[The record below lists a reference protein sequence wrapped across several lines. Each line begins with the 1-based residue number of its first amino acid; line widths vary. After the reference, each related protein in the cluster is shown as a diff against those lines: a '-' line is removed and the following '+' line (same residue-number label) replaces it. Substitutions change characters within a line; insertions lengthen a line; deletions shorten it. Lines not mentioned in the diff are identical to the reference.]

1 VRRAFTMIEML
12 LAVFLVG
19 LLTTFSVLTFNSV
32 SRGWQIS
39 TDYMDKM
46 QRTDFALN
54 QVISGLRSM
63 YYPHDGKQSDN
74 YGFVLINNGDGE
86 DPDSSDI
93 IEWSKTGS
101 AIVGT
106 KSAVADTVHRV
117 QLMILEEGNDDYRDA
132 NGRRYPIEV
141 TGLYARQCPDVALRP
156 AEGEDKEDIDYTFQ
170 NAEMYQPVLISDG
183 IVGFNCRVL
192 KTADSREK
200 GARNAS
206 ENDADS
212 FEDEFSD
219 TGDGKGADA
228 KSVTRTK
235 GVGGDKNDTPKT
247 QTVPYKIELTF
258 RMSDPEGKG
267 YRSNTAPIM
276 RIIRIPIHEQSLDG
290 NATPDSDEKG
300 AKGAGASGGSSGG
313 GTSGGAGGSGAQ
325 RGVGRGGAPAGGA
338 PAGGG
343 GPMK

>member
-1 VRRAFTMIEML
+1 VKRAFTMIEML
-12 LAVFLVG
+12 FAVFLVG
-19 LLTTFSVLTFNSV
+19 VLTTFSVITFNAV
-32 SRGWQIS
+32 SRGWQVS

-63 YYPHDGKQSDN
+63 YYPHDGQQDDR

-106 KSAVADTVHRV
+106 KSAVADTAHRV
-117 QLMILEEGNDDYRDA
+117 QVMILEEGNADYKDA
-132 NGRRYPIEV
+132 EGRAYPIEV

-156 AEGEDKEDIDYTFQ
+156 EDGEDKKEVDYTFQ
-170 NAEMYQPVLISDG
+170 NAEMYQPILISDG

-192 KTADSREK
+192 KDADSRKK
-200 GARNAS
+200 GTRNESA
-206 ENDADS
+206 NDADS

-219 TGDGKGADA
+219 SGSGENSAQTVSK
-228 KSVTRTK
+228 KK
-235 GVGGDKNDTPKT
+235 GVGGDKDDAPKNK
-247 QTVPYKIELTF
+247 TVPYKIELTF
-258 RMSDPEGKG
+258 RMADPEGTG

-276 RIIRIPIHEQSLDG
+276 RIVRIPIHEQSLDG
-290 NATPDSDEKG
+290 KVTPDSEEKG
-300 AKGAGASGGSSGG
+300 GGRK
-313 GTSGGAGGSGAQ
+313 GGA
-325 RGVGRGGAPAGGA
+325 
-338 PAGGG
+338 
-343 GPMK
+343 K

>member
-12 LAVFLVG
+12 FAVFLVG

-63 YYPHDGKQSDN
+63 YYPHDGKQDDR

-106 KSAVADTVHRV
+106 KSAVADTAHRV
-117 QLMILEEGNDDYRDA
+117 QVMILEEGNSDYKDA
-132 NGRRYPIEV
+132 EGRAYPIEV
-141 TGLYARQCPDVALRP
+141 TGLYARQCPDAALRP
-156 AEGEDKEDIDYTFQ
+156 EDGEDKKDVDYTFQ
-170 NAEMYQPVLISDG
+170 NAEMYQPILISDG

-192 KTADSREK
+192 KDAESRKK
-200 GARNAS
+200 GTRNESA
-206 ENDADS
+206 NDADS

-219 TGDGKGADA
+219 SGSGENSTQTVSK
-228 KSVTRTK
+228 KK
-235 GVGGDKNDTPKT
+235 GVGGDKDDAPKNK
-247 QTVPYKIELTF
+247 TVPYKIELTF
-258 RMSDPEGKG
+258 RMADPEGTG

-276 RIIRIPIHEQSLDG
+276 RIVRIPIHEQSLDG
-290 NATPDSDEKG
+290 KATPDSEQK
-300 AKGAGASGGSSGG
+300 SGG
-313 GTSGGAGGSGAQ
+313 GA
-325 RGVGRGGAPAGGA
+325 R
-338 PAGGG
+338 
-343 GPMK
+343 K